1 MENVYNITKN
11 QTLIFV
17 KGDSVFLQSYDSI
30 VARYDIGG
38 KYVSLGCDW
47 DYSNTTLKYVKR
59 FIASA
64 LAAKNWDDINMFVI
78 NDKALTC
85 SSKFTK
91 KDIKESLE
99 GLTLLGIPI
108 HRGDTQRYYN
118 KILEIAHYEGQFL
131 KDNLTDE
138 L

>member
-30 VARYDIGG
+30 VARYDIGD
-38 KYVSLGCDW
+38 KYISLGCDW

-64 LAAKNWDDINMFVI
+64 LGVAQTGYLSVNMF
-78 NDKALTC
+78 AMTPSPSLT
-85 SSKFTK
+85 KFTK
-91 KDIKESLE
+91 KDIKDSLD
-99 GLTLLGIPI
+99 GLVLLGIPI
-108 HRGDTQRYYN
+108 HRGDTQRHYN